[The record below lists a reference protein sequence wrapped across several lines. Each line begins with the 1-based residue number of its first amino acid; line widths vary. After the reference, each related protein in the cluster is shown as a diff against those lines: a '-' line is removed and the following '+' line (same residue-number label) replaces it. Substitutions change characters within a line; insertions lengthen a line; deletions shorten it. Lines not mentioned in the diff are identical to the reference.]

1 MSVCLDVE
9 HFKTLLTN
17 VGAHSLGIKVALLF
31 SDCSNVNLTKVHIIE
46 SPGTGVVM
54 YNPLGV
60 VNIDTCKSQFLRNG
74 FSGSDEVMYRGGG
87 LVIDA
92 NKATSKLSCT
102 ITNSTF
108 FHNAASSRATA
119 TYVGIDGC

>member
-17 VGAHSLGIKVALLF
+17 VGAHSAAFLGIKVALLF

-60 VNIDTCKSQFLRNG
+60 VNIDTCKSH
-74 FSGSDEVMYRGGG
+74 
-87 LVIDA
+87 A